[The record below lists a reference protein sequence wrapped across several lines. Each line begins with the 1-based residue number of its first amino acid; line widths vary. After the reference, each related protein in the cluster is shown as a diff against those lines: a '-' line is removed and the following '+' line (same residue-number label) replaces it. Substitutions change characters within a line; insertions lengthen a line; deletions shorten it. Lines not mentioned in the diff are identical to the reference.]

1 MRATELWY
9 PKPVASLRIDDQLC
23 FALYTASRTMTAAYR
38 PLLAE
43 LGITYP
49 QYLVMLALWEDGSS
63 SVGGLCDRLSLD
75 SGTLSPLLKRLEAT
89 GYVTRRRSAAD
100 ERRVD
105 ITLTASGS
113 RLRERAVCIPE
124 QMFTSID
131 MPLEDAQGLKD
142 ALKRLT
148 TAIIAH
154 QDSET
159 TRDEGAR

>member
-1 MRATELWY
+1 M
-9 PKPVASLRIDDQLC
+9 ASLRIDDQLC
-23 FALYTASRTMTAAYR
+23 FALYTASRTITAAYR
-38 PLLAE
+38 PLLAD

-63 SVGGLCDRLSLD
+63 SVGALCERLSLD

-89 GYVTRRRSAAD
+89 GYVTRQRSSAD

-105 ITLTASGS
+105 VTLTPQGN

-131 MPLEDAQGLKD
+131 MTTEDAMGLKD
-142 ALKRLT
+142 ALHRLT
-148 TAIIAH
+148 AAIIAY
-154 QDSET
+154 QTSDA
-159 TRDEGAR
+159 TRDEGMR